1 LQKLWFSVKIQSVK
15 IKTKIGIL
23 ALVFVFLA
31 NPVFAELPSG
41 SSLGPTA
48 SFTAN
53 STAVLTG
60 NLVQFD
66 ASSSRDAS
74 GSSNLQFRWDF
85 EAKYDWT
92 NWTKNSTATH
102 TFKQAGSFAVR
113 LQVKDRDGLI
123 DETALTIHV
132 QTKTIRHVPLAQ
144 ISVSPQT
151 GHTGTSFYFTVKVFS
166 SVNTPTD
173 RLEVRWDW
181 NHDGKWDTNWSRARD
196 FFHTFSSEGW
206 QEVWLE
212 VRDIDGS
219 SSLEKG
225 FYVVGKE
232 NDSLRTKEV
241 GLILV
246 DRATAP
252 RASFQTWP
260 TEISPGTNIHFD
272 AGDSIRA
279 SKFRWDFDG
288 DGVFDTVWSDDS
300 KIQRVYRVVGV
311 FDAILEVRNFSGE
324 TDRTER
330 VVAVSDSN
338 NILPTA
344 KFTVRNRTNASL
356 GSRTAVLRDEIY
368 FSASGSRDEDG
379 SISRIEARWDFE
391 GDGVF
396 DTTFSTEK
404 TAVHRY
410 TSTGWHTPTL
420 QIRDKR
426 GGLAAAE
433 TTIKVVVNTAP
444 RAALK
449 ISPLLATRDTNF
461 RFDASGS
468 CDDQTGTSNLDYRFD
483 FDGDGIFDTKF
494 SNSRSKS
501 FQLPKTGKFIAT
513 VEVRDH
519 ANAVSRATAEFEVAD
534 PLSPIAAFT
543 VNPRVGTFATNFQF
557 NASLTHDPSGVGG
570 RLKYRWDFD
579 YRGKDDVSHSTGWT
593 SSPNYRHRFSET
605 GEYKIRLSVKNSVGQ
620 QSEFFTKI
628 KVHEESESLAFLRK
642 KGIISDESDPDRLI
656 TRAELA
662 KMIVKAAKITA
673 RRPSEQQF
681 TDVQPNDWCAPFVAV
696 VSERGWISLK
706 VNFVWQPDGSVNRAE
721 AAKITI
727 SALYPQVA
735 EAQEGGLKDVPPG
748 VWYERFANVA
758 IEEDL
763 LSIKNYEFKPAQAI
777 TRAEA
782 ARMIAKLLEK
792 YPRRFSN
799 LFQSN
804 GSKFHATASSP
815 RTFDAG
821 EFLTSLLKRIQY

>member
-1 LQKLWFSVKIQSVK
+1 MAAAFVLFASSV
-15 IKTKIGIL
+15 L
-23 ALVFVFLA
+23 
-31 NPVFAELPSG
+31 AELPSG
-41 SSLGPTA
+41 SSLGPSA
-48 SFTAN
+48 SFSAN
-53 STAVLTG
+53 PTAVLTG

-85 EAKYDWT
+85 EAKYDWSS
-92 NWTKNSTATH
+92 WSRSSTAIH
-102 TFKQAGSFAVR
+102 TFEQAGSFAVR
-113 LQVKDRDGLI
+113 LQVKDRDGLV
-123 DETALTIHV
+123 DETALTIRV
-132 QTKTIRHVPLAQ
+132 QTKTIRHVPFAQ
-144 ISVSPQT
+144 ISVFPQT
-151 GHTGTSFYFTVKVFS
+151 GDTGTSFYFTVKVFS
-166 SVNTPTD
+166 SIHTPTD

-181 NHDGKWDTNWSRARD
+181 NHDGEWDTGWSRARD

-260 TEISPGTNIHFD
+260 AEISPGTNIHFD
-272 AGDSIRA
+272 ASDSIRA
-279 SKFRWDFDG
+279 TEYRWDFDG

-300 KIQRVYRVVGV
+300 KIQRIYRAVGV
-311 FDAILEVRNFSGE
+311 FDAILEVRNSSGE

-330 VVAVSDSN
+330 AVAVSDSN

-356 GSRTAVLRDEIY
+356 GSRAAVLRDEVY

-404 TAVHRY
+404 TAIHRY
-410 TSTGWHTPTL
+410 ISTGWHTPTL
-420 QIRDKR
+420 QIRDNR
-426 GGLAAAE
+426 GGLAAAN
-433 TTIKVVVNTAP
+433 TTIQIVANTAP

-449 ISPLLATRDTNF
+449 ISPLLATRETSF

-468 CDDQTGTSNLDYRFD
+468 RDDQTGTSNLDYRFD
-483 FDGDGIFDTKF
+483 FDGDGIFDTEF
-494 SNSRSKS
+494 SSSRSKT
-501 FQLPKTGKFIAT
+501 FQLSKIGKFIAT

-519 ANAVSRATAEFEVAD
+519 ANAASQATAEFEVAG
-534 PLSPIAAFT
+534 PLPPIAAFT
-543 VNPRVGTFATNFQF
+543 VDPRVGIFSTNFQF
-557 NASLTHDPSGVGG
+557 DASLAHDPSGVGG

-579 YRGKDDVSHSTGWT
+579 YRGKDDVSYSTGWI
-593 SSPNYRHRFSET
+593 SSPNYRHRFSEI
-605 GEYKIRLSVKNSVGQ
+605 GEYKIRLSIKNSAGQ

-628 KVHEESESLAFLRK
+628 KIHEESESLAFLRR
-642 KGIISDESDPDRLI
+642 KGIISDESDPDRLV
-656 TRAELA
+656 TRVELA
-662 KMIVKAAKITA
+662 KMIVKAAKISV

-681 TDVQPNDWCAPFVAV
+681 TDVQPNDWYAPYIAA
-696 VSERGWISLK
+696 VSERGWISPK
-706 VNFVWQPDGSVNRAE
+706 VSFAWQPGGSVNRAE
-721 AAKITI
+721 AAKIVV
-727 SALYPQVA
+727 SALYPRVA

-748 VWYERFANVA
+748 VWYSRFASVA

-804 GSKFHATASSP
+804 GSKFHAAASSS